1 MDNTQLIKFPRKVGE
16 KQIDLVITNFYQL
29 FKKDDSSLNK
39 YIFDFSD
46 VEWIDNQGML
56 VTTSLLKYLVDLK
69 ITFKFHFLK
78 NGSSAKTDKRIA
90 KQFIEIWEVWK
101 IYKIVPDQ
109 KYKEYF
115 DIDGNTIESLKNR
128 FKIKITN
135 QEIYDRYGIT
145 PFLTLDKIDKY
156 EDRKISEMISKIYA
170 LNDVTN
176 EILKDSNCYLP
187 FENETIGSIITKEL
201 YENFLDHFK
210 GSIFKADNHYAFMS
224 IALRKKISSLVESS
238 ESKNQYM
245 LQRNFEEESMDE
257 IKSFFYDFERKK
269 FKNESLLQISFLDF
283 GEGIPKS
290 LYNSYAR
297 SDKTAFAETPSPNID
312 SNIIEFAF
320 MPTSSQHML
329 HERYEK
335 SFISPRGLFDLLS
348 IVKRFEGLVVARSN
362 KGKVAF
368 DFSNNKDFSASVR
381 HFENSDNF
389 FPGTLIT
396 IFIPER
402 NLEKRFDNS
411 SIKLP
416 AENLTF
422 NFSSSQVNYISIFEL
437 QNKIINS
444 KLDKKDIYNDLFNHL
459 IYSIASIDN
468 SLIYV
473 DFKGYEIDERITKK
487 IIFYLT
493 SDYEVNSSKNIII
506 INPPPI
512 KFLESIKDEILN
524 LTNVEKKFKIH
535 PTVFVY
541 INNID
546 DNLELFW
553 LGVYSENDIN
563 KLNKL
568 LYDTHDLSYTDF
580 ENPDALVSHINKYDK
595 NGNLVSVINSAHI
608 LEFYK
613 EKIRQAR
620 NNEVDTLIRPNIKKI
635 EGSIFLCNGNYYQYE
650 YLQLFDLLNEMES
663 LKYLAGELFQE
674 LNSKIVGIEDYI
686 FVGITASSQ
695 KIIQS
700 FINHEGLLPEKC
712 ILLNNYFSFE
722 KEKKFVDSFKGGD
735 KVILICDVIST
746 GFMVNKLESQ
756 LGRLGASLDK
766 IGVLVDAVDPIFK
779 GVDYSGIKNKLITLY
794 PFLMKKFQ
802 RSDISKLLQEKKLNV
817 VRINPLSNTPIYQS
831 IYNTNYKNSVLVE
844 NDHFLKFVD
853 AKNIKVG
860 YFSFNN
866 LIHPYFFDMRKIL
879 VDSVNAEKLLDELF
893 EKMGQQIS
901 LAEIEIIFYPKDSSI
916 KFIDFDYL
924 KNHILKNHK
933 IEIYEL
939 ERFATNEGWRF
950 SHPPEFL
957 ITKSKEKCVLIL
969 DDGSCSGESILQMID
984 EVAFLDVRKI
994 CVLSIIGRLN
1004 EHKRE
1009 FFSKINSINTRD
1021 SRTVEVKIFF
1031 GSQWHVPT
1039 YYEAKSPVVAE
1050 RYWLKKLGEFPNT
1063 PETIK
1068 RIARGV
1074 SLELKPK
1081 DIKENNNLHLI
1092 KNKDKSS
1099 TSNDLV
1105 IARDH
1110 FGKITDFRFYKE
1122 YFQHFDDFISKYESK
1137 SRKVRGKH
1145 PYQLIE
1151 LYCGIIIHEPY
1162 LFEKVK
1168 AIVPDIVEKIQ
1179 EFIVKIFWT
1188 SNGIKGSDLYYEW
1201 DRKNLFHLI
1210 FIVFKED
1217 NLFDYLTATNLS
1229 SLINSFV
1236 ETQTDLDYILFKL
1249 CYYLD
1254 INDEKRIK
1262 DNSISQSEVK
1272 SIINTIIENELI
1284 TGWRLIKIKRFR
1296 AFISTLRDSTENFA
1310 SKIARVKYNYD
1321 KITDDTH
1328 HTESVSTQFE
1338 ILIMQLESLSVDF
1351 NAESEKAVIDAW
1363 NEVDIFLADL
1373 LSFTIS
1379 YPQFLL
1385 SFGQSVFDT
1394 VEGQEKSLRILY
1406 GKLSDSILKLSVSS
1420 NFEEVQDNLT
1430 FVSNKFIKSESA
1442 YHQIFCNISTNKFF
1456 EEYEIFKDYITTNL
1470 SAKIHE
1476 SVKCNTDIILA
1487 IPFYMLKNIFFEQI
1501 KSNMRHADIQ
1511 RPIVLEIVIVQDTL
1525 VLTIKNDKKNKTN
1538 IEIGGGMGIKLL
1550 NNLNSYPDG
1559 LIKYKHTESE
1569 TVFIQK
1575 LKIKIL

>member
-1 MDNTQLIKFPRKVGE
+1 MENSKLIRFPKKVGE
-16 KQIDLVITNFYQL
+16 KQIDLIVSNFYH
-29 FKKDDSSLNK
+29 FFTKDSTSINK

-56 VTTSLLKYLVDLK
+56 IVTSLLKYLVDMQVS
-69 ITFKFHFLK
+69 FKFHFLK
-78 NGSSAKTDKRIA
+78 NGSSVETDRRIA
-90 KQFIEIWEVWK
+90 KQFVEIWEVWK
-101 IYKIVPDQ
+101 IYEIVPDQ
-109 KYKEYF
+109 RYKDYF

-128 FKIKITN
+128 FSIKINN

-176 EILKDSNCYLP
+176 EILKDSNCFLP
-187 FENETIGSIITKEL
+187 FENETIGTIITKEL

-210 GSIFKADNHYAFMS
+210 GSIFETSNHYAFMS
-224 IALRKKISSLVESS
+224 IALRKKIFPAGERS
-238 ESKNQYM
+238 ESQQQYF
-245 LQRNFEEESMDE
+245 LQRNFEEESMEE
-257 IKSFFYDFERKK
+257 IKSFYYNLNEKT

-290 LYNSYAR
+290 LFDSYTK
-297 SDKTAFAETPSPNID
+297 SNKIAFTNTPTSNID
-312 SNIIEFAF
+312 SNILEYAF

-348 IVKRFEGLVVARSN
+348 IVKRFEGIVVARSN
-362 KGKVAF
+362 RGKVAF
-368 DFSNNKDFSASVR
+368 DFSNNNDFSASVR
-381 HFENSDNF
+381 HFQNNDCF

-411 SIKLP
+411 AIKLP
-416 AENLTF
+416 AQELKF
-422 NFSSSQVNYISIFEL
+422 NFSSSEVNYISIFEL
-437 QNKIINS
+437 QNKIIQS
-444 KLDKKDIYNDLFNHL
+444 KLDKKDVYNDLFKNL
-459 IYSIASIDN
+459 IYDIESIHN

-493 SDYEVNSSKNIII
+493 SDYEINSSKNIVV

-512 KFLESIKDEILN
+512 KFLESIRDEILN
-524 LTNVEKKFKIH
+524 LSSVEKNFKIH

-541 INNID
+541 IKNGND
-546 DNLELFW
+546 SLELFW

-568 LYDTHDLSYTDF
+568 LYKTHDLSYADF

-613 EKIRQAR
+613 EKIRRAR
-620 NNEVDTLIRPNIKKI
+620 NKELDTLIRPNIKKE

-650 YLQLFDLLNEMES
+650 YLQLFDLLNERES
-663 LKYLAGELFQE
+663 LKYLAGELYQE
-674 LNSKIVGIEDYI
+674 MSSKISDIEQFI

-700 FINHEGLLPEKC
+700 FIHNEGVLPEKC
-712 ILLNNYFSFE
+712 VLLNNYFSFE
-722 KEKKFVDSFKGGD
+722 KEKKFVDSFKEGD

-756 LGRLGASLDK
+756 LKRLGASLDK
-766 IGVLVDAVDPIFK
+766 IGVLVDAIDPLFK
-779 GVDYSGIKNKLITLY
+779 GVDYSNIKNKLITLY
-794 PFLMKKFQ
+794 PFVMKKFQ

-844 NDHFLKFVD
+844 NEDFLKFVD
-853 AKNIKVG
+853 PKNIKVG

-866 LIHPYFFDMRKIL
+866 LIHPYFFDMGKIL
-879 VDSVNAEKLLDELF
+879 VDIVNSKKLLDALF
-893 EKMGQQIS
+893 EKIGQQIS

-916 KFIDFDYL
+916 QFIDFDYL

-939 ERFATNEGWRF
+939 ERFTTNEGWRF

-957 ITKSKEKCVLIL
+957 ITKSREKSVLIL

-984 EVAFLDVRKI
+984 EVAFLDVREI
-994 CVLSIIGRLN
+994 SVLSIIGRVN

-1009 FFSKINSINTRD
+1009 FFSRIKSINTKD
-1021 SRTVEVKIFF
+1021 SRNVDIKIFF

-1081 DIKENNNLHLI
+1081 NIKENNNIHLI
-1092 KNKDKSS
+1092 KNKDGSS
-1099 TSNDLV
+1099 TFGDL
-1105 IARDH
+1105 ITARDH
-1110 FGKITDFRFYKE
+1110 FGKITDFRFYRE

-1137 SRKVRGKH
+1137 SREIRGKY
-1145 PYQLIE
+1145 PYHLIE

-1162 LFEKVK
+1162 LFEKIK
-1168 AIVPDIVEKIQ
+1168 AVVPDIVEKIQ
-1179 EFIVKIFWT
+1179 EFVVKIFWA
-1188 SNGIKGSDLYYEW
+1188 NEGIEWSDLFYDW

-1217 NLFDYLTATNLS
+1217 NLFDNLTVANFS
-1229 SLINSFV
+1229 VLINSFV
-1236 ETQTDLDYILFKL
+1236 ESQTDLDYILFKL

-1254 INDEKRIK
+1254 INDERRIK

-1272 SIINTIIENELI
+1272 SIINAIIENDLI
-1284 TGWRLIKIKRFR
+1284 HGWRLIKIKRFR
-1296 AFISTLRDSTENFA
+1296 GFIATLRDSSESFM
-1310 SKIARVKYNYD
+1310 SKVARVKYNYD
-1321 KITDDTH
+1321 KITDDTY

-1338 ILIMQLESLSVDF
+1338 ILIMQLESLVVDY
-1351 NAESEKAVIDAW
+1351 NVQSEKEVCNAW
-1363 NEVDIFLADL
+1363 KEVDIFLADL

-1385 SFGQSVFDT
+1385 SFGQSVYDMI
-1394 VEGQEKSLRILY
+1394 EGQEKSLRILH
-1406 GKLSDSILKLSVSS
+1406 GKLSDSILKLNSSS
-1420 NFEEVQDNLT
+1420 NFEEIQDDLV
-1430 FVSNKFIKSESA
+1430 FISNKFIKSESI
-1442 YHQIFCNISTNKFF
+1442 YHQIFCNISTNKFL
-1456 EEYEIFKDYITTNL
+1456 EEYQIFKTYISLQLGAEIDENL
-1470 SAKIHE
+1470 NCSA
-1476 SVKCNTDIILA
+1476 DIILA
-1487 IPFYMLKNIFFEQI
+1487 IPLYMLKNIFFEQI
-1501 KSNMRHADIQ
+1501 KSNLRHADVLK
-1511 RPIVLEIVIVQDTL
+1511 PIVLEIDIEQESL
-1525 VLTIKNDKKNKTN
+1525 ILTITNHKKDKSNT
-1538 IEIGGGMGIKLL
+1538 EIGGGMGLKLL
-1550 NNLNSYPDG
+1550 KNLNSYPDN
-1559 LIKYKHTESE
+1559 LVKYTHVENEIDFS
-1569 TVFIQK
+1569 QK

>member
-1 MDNTQLIKFPRKVGE
+1 MENTQLIKFPKKVGE
-16 KQIDLVITNFYQL
+16 KQIDLIVTNFYRL
-29 FKKDDSSLNK
+29 FKKDNSLLNQ

-78 NGSSAKTDKRIA
+78 NGSSAETDKRIA

-101 IYKIVPDQ
+101 IYEIVPDQ
-109 KYKEYF
+109 RYKDYF
-115 DIDGNTIESLKNR
+115 DIDGNTIDTLKSR

-145 PFLTLDKIDKY
+145 PFLTLHKIEKY
-156 EDRKISEMISKIYA
+156 EDRKISEMIAKIYT
-170 LNDVTN
+170 LNDATN
-176 EILKDSNCYLP
+176 EILKDSNCFLP

-210 GSIFKADNHYAFMS
+210 GSIFEASNDYAFMS

-238 ESKNQYM
+238 DNKLQYL
-245 LQRNFEEESMDE
+245 LQKNFEEESMDE

-290 LYNSYAR
+290 LYSSYAK
-297 SDKTAFAETPSPNID
+297 SDKTAFAKIPSSNID
-312 SNIIEFAF
+312 SNVIEFAF

-348 IVKRFEGLVVARSN
+348 IVKRFEGLVIARSN
-362 KGKVAF
+362 NGKVAF
-368 DFSNNKDFSASVR
+368 DFSNNNDFPASVR
-381 HFENSDNF
+381 HFDSNDNF

-416 AENLTF
+416 TDNLKF
-422 NFSSSQVNYISIFEL
+422 NFSSSQVDYINIFEL
-437 QNKIINS
+437 QNKIMYS
-444 KLDKKDIYNDLFNHL
+444 KLDKKDVYNDLFKHL
-459 IYSIASIDN
+459 IYDIENINN

-493 SDYEVNSSKNIII
+493 SDYEINSSKNIIV
-506 INPPPI
+506 INPPPL

-524 LTNVEKKFKIH
+524 LSSVEKNFKIH
-535 PTVFVY
+535 PTVFIY
-541 INNID
+541 INKAD

-580 ENPDALVSHINKYDK
+580 ENPDALVSHINNYDK

-613 EKIRQAR
+613 EKIRQSR
-620 NNEVDTLIRPNIKKI
+620 NKEVDTLIHPNIKKA

-650 YLQLFDLLNEMES
+650 YLQLFDLLNETES
-663 LKYLAGELFQE
+663 LKYLASELFHE
-674 LNSKIVGIEDYI
+674 LNSKISSIEEYI

-700 FINHEGLLPEKC
+700 FIDNQGLLPEKC
-712 ILLNNYFSFE
+712 VLLNNYFSFE
-722 KEKKFVDSFKGGD
+722 KEKKFVDSFKEGD

-746 GFMVNKLESQ
+746 GFMVNKLENH
-756 LGRLGASLDK
+756 LLRRGANLEK
-766 IGVLVDAVDPIFK
+766 IGVLVDAVDTEFK
-779 GVDYSGIKNKLITLY
+779 GVDYSSIKNKLITLY

-802 RSDISKLLQEKKLNV
+802 RSDISKLLHEKKLDV

-831 IYNTNYKNSVLVE
+831 ICNTNYVNSVLIDNE
-844 NDHFLKFVD
+844 DFLKFVD
-853 AKNIKVG
+853 PKNIKVG

-866 LIHPYFFDMRKIL
+866 LIHPYFFDMSKIL
-879 VDSVNAEKLLDELF
+879 VDDVNANKLLDSLF
-893 EKMGQQIS
+893 EKMGKQIS
-901 LAEIEIIFYPKDSSI
+901 LAEIEIIFYPKSSSI
-916 KFIDFDYL
+916 QFIDFDYL
-924 KNHILKNHK
+924 KNQILKNHK
-933 IEIYEL
+933 VEIYEL

-994 CVLSIIGRLN
+994 CVLSIIGRVN

-1009 FFSKINSINTRD
+1009 FFSRINSINTKD
-1021 SRTVEVKIFF
+1021 SKTVEINIFF

-1092 KNKDKSS
+1092 KNKNGRS
-1099 TSNDLV
+1099 TSDDLV

-1137 SRKVRGKH
+1137 SRKVRGKY

-1162 LFEKVK
+1162 LFDKVK

-1188 SNGIKGSDLYYEW
+1188 KEGVKWSDLYYDW

-1236 ETQTDLDYILFKL
+1236 ETQTDFDYILFKL

-1284 TGWRLIKIKRFR
+1284 TGWRLIKLKRFR
-1296 AFISTLRDSTENFA
+1296 GFISTLRDNSENFA

-1351 NAESEKAVIDAW
+1351 NVESEKAVIDAW
-1363 NEVDIFLADL
+1363 NEVDMFLADL

-1385 SFGQSVFDT
+1385 SFGQFVFDT
-1394 VEGQEKSLRILY
+1394 VEGQERSLRILH
-1406 GKLSDSILKLSVSS
+1406 GKLSDSILKLNVSS
-1420 NFEEVQDNLT
+1420 NFEEIQDDLT
-1430 FVSNKFIKSESA
+1430 FVSNKFIKSESV
-1442 YHQIFCNISTNKFF
+1442 YHQIFSNISTSKFF
-1456 EEYEIFKDYITTNL
+1456 EEYEIFKQYINTYLGAT
-1470 SAKIHE
+1470 IDE
-1476 SVKCNTDIILA
+1476 SIKCSTDVILA

-1501 KSNMRHADIQ
+1501 KSNMRHTDIQ
-1511 RPIVLEIVIVQDTL
+1511 KPIVLEIVIEQELL
-1525 VLTIKNDKKNKTN
+1525 VLTITNDKKNKSN
-1538 IEIGGGMGIKLL
+1538 IEIGGGMGLKLL
-1550 NNLNSYPDG
+1550 NNLNSYPDN
-1559 LIKYKHTESE
+1559 LIKYTHTESE